1 MVTRKKW
8 GIRTGGEVLTTQIEK
23 GKNRCIYRGFVRG
36 PTEFVPNL
44 AVEGLLEET
53 D

>member
-8 GIRTGGEVLTTQIEK
+8 GIWTGGEVLTTQIEK
-23 GKNRCIYRGFVRG
+23 GKNRCIYRGLIRG
-36 PTEFVPNL
+36 PTGFVPNL
-44 AVEGLLEET
+44 EVVGLLEET